1 MKYQRP
7 RSVRLAS
14 FFLSVGL
21 VVTAFVPLP
30 YLTYAPGPTY
40 DTLGEVDSK
49 LLVSISGV
57 NTYASN
63 GELRMTTISEFGG
76 PQEGV
81 YLLDAIRAW
90 FDPAITV
97 VPKESVYPDSVT
109 NEQVAQEAAEAF
121 SLSQNEAIGAA
132 LNYLKIPVE
141 EYVIAQTI
149 VKGSPSDGNVSAGS
163 RIVAVDGVPIE
174 TPKQVVDAVRAKP
187 VGSTITF
194 ALEKDGVASTK
205 ILTSAANPHDSKVGF
220 VGMSV
225 ALQYV
230 PPFSIKFQLDQV
242 GGPSAG
248 TMFALSIVE
257 RLTPGDMTGGKKI
270 AGTGTIDGA
279 GDVGAIGGIAQKMIG
294 AKRAGAQLFLAPDAN
309 CADVVGNEPQG
320 LIVAKVSTLSQAVDV
335 VTRFGNGET
344 QFATCN

>member
-1 MKYQRP
+1 MRNQRP

-40 DTLGEVDSK
+40 NTLGEVENK
-49 LLVSISGV
+49 QLVSISGV
-57 NTYASN
+57 NTYASK
-63 GELRMTTISEFGG
+63 GQLRMTTISEFGG
-76 PQEGV
+76 PQDGV

-90 FDPAITV
+90 FDPAVTV

-109 NEQVAQEAAEAF
+109 NAQVAQEAAEAF

-141 EYVIAQTI
+141 EFVIAQTI
-149 VKGSPSDGNVSAGS
+149 VKGSPSDGKVSAGS
-163 RIVAVDGVPIE
+163 RIVAVDGVPME
-174 TPKQVVDAVRAKP
+174 TPKQVVDAVRSKP
-187 VGSTITF
+187 VGTALTF
-194 ALEKDGVASTK
+194 ALEKDGVQDTK
-205 ILTSAANPHDSKVGF
+205 IVTSAANPHDSKVAY

-248 TMFALSIVE
+248 TMFALSIIE
-257 RLTPGDMTGGKKI
+257 RLTPGDMTGGKSI
-270 AGTGTIDGA
+270 AGTGTINGA
-279 GDVGAIGGIAQKMIG
+279 GEVGAIGGIAQKMIA
-294 AKRAGAQLFLAPDAN
+294 AKRAGSELFLAPAAN
-309 CADVVGNEPQG
+309 CAEVVGNEPDG
-320 LIVAKVSTLSQAVDV
+320 LIVAKVSTLAEAVDV
-335 VTRFGNGET
+335 VTRFGKGET
-344 QFATCN
+344 KFASCE